1 MKGEIMRYDLYGR
14 KPEYHGR
21 VQKEPYLADIIDKD
35 TALIFSLIFLLKK
48 ENQNPILII
57 ALLYILT

>member
-1 MKGEIMRYDLYGR
+1 MRNDLYGR
-14 KPEYHGR
+14 KHQNYGR
-21 VQKEPYLADIIDKD
+21 VQRKQSLSDILDKD

-48 ENQNPILII
+48 ESRDPILIL

>member
-1 MKGEIMRYDLYGR
+1 MRNDLYGR
-14 KPEYHGR
+14 KPQNYGR
-21 VQKEPYLADIIDKD
+21 LQIKQSLSDILDKD

-48 ENQNPILII
+48 ESRDPMLIL

>member
-1 MKGEIMRYDLYGR
+1 MRYDLYGR
-14 KPEYHGR
+14 KPQNYGR
-21 VQKEPYLADIIDKD
+21 VQKRPNLTDILDKD

-48 ENQNPILII
+48 ESRDPMLIL

>member
-1 MKGEIMRYDLYGR
+1 MRYDLYGR
-14 KPEYHGR
+14 KSQYYGR
-21 VQKEPYLADIIDKD
+21 VQNRRTLTDIIDRD

-48 ENQNPILII
+48 ESRDPMLIL

>member
-1 MKGEIMRYDLYGR
+1 MRHDLYGR
-14 KPEYHGR
+14 KPQNYIGAAK
-21 VQKEPYLADIIDKD
+21 QSPLSDITDKD

-48 ENQNPILII
+48 ERRDPMLIL

>member
-1 MKGEIMRYDLYGR
+1 MRYDLYGR
-14 KPEYHGR
+14 KPANHGR
-21 VQKEPYLADIIDKD
+21 VQKELSFTDILDKD

-48 ENQNPILII
+48 ENRDPMLIL

>member
-1 MKGEIMRYDLYGR
+1 MRNDLYGR
-14 KPEYHGR
+14 KPQNVGS
-21 VQKEPYLADIIDKD
+21 VPGQITLSDIVDKD

-48 ENQNPILII
+48 EKRDPMLIL

>member
-1 MKGEIMRYDLYGR
+1 LRYDLYGR
-14 KPEYHGR
+14 KQQNHGR
-21 VQKEPYLADIIDKD
+21 VQQSPSIMSLVTDKD

-48 ENQNPILII
+48 ERRDPMLIL

>member
-1 MKGEIMRYDLYGR
+1 MRNDLYGR
-14 KPEYHGR
+14 KSQNYGR
-21 VQKEPYLADIIDKD
+21 VQREQGLGDILDKD

-48 ENQNPILII
+48 ESRDPMLIL